1 MNTDMNDDDGAERI
15 LRSASAED
23 AVTDQTR
30 EKGWAHVRSR
40 ISARGSVTG
49 RRRRVW
55 TGVAAAAVVVMA
67 TAVVLVARPRGATE
81 PVAAPV
87 VLSSTTTP
95 ATAPGSTADTTPE
108 TIDSG
113 VPAGTEPSIPGTLEP
128 SDPSP
133 AQTPTSSEIG
143 PIPTNAI
150 LSDYFPYRPC
160 GMSSSELLLKSRYMD
175 LSVEYPSKMEQQGGP
190 DAKVTVVN
198 KSGGELELGDWYIG
212 LFKDEVLVSF
222 VYPVAMY
229 REGLLPAGVT
239 RTLSAP
245 MLYFG
250 LCASG
255 NPNIPLPAG
264 RYQAYL
270 VQTARAPQGII
281 AAGAGPTTVTV
292 G

>member
-1 MNTDMNDDDGAERI
+1 MAVPVLTS
-15 LRSASAED
+15 SA
-23 AVTDQTR
+23 T
-30 EKGWAHVRSR
+30 
-40 ISARGSVTG
+40 
-49 RRRRVW
+49 
-55 TGVAAAAVVVMA
+55 
-67 TAVVLVARPRGATE
+67 TA
-81 PVAAPV
+81 
-87 VLSSTTTP
+87 
-95 ATAPGSTADTTPE
+95 ATAPESTADTTAE

-113 VPAGTEPSIPGTLEP
+113 VPVGTEPSIPGTLAP
-128 SDPSP
+128 SDPPP

-143 PIPTNAI
+143 PIPDGD
-150 LSDYFPYRPC
+150 LSAHFPYRPC

-175 LSVEYPSKMEQQGGP
+175 LPVQYPFKMKQHGSP
-190 DAKVTVVN
+190 DAKGTVVN

-212 LFKDEVLVSF
+212 LFKDDVLVSF

-239 RTLSAP
+239 KTLSAP

-255 NPNIPLPAG
+255 NPNTPLPAG
-264 RYQAYL
+264 TYRAYL
-270 VQTARAPQGII
+270 VQIASAPQGII